1 MVLLILFLFAGV
13 FPSTSKDIFVNVG
26 ELVTLRCNG
35 YTSGTAKT
43 ILWKKENDQKTLLYS
58 NMSASEQQKLGLIF
72 FQTHLVILSASVK
85 HQGNYSCSPSSGASS
100 QMWFNLTVCSKQSQ
114 DCNFSNTYSQR
125 CTTIENCEP
134 SCDEKKI
141 IAEGIPDITSY
152 EPKWHKENVEHR
164 TYYNLSEEL
173 QEIGVYRCTLSF
185 LYFGQVYNA
194 SFREV
199 LFAPVAVKNQLTLGI
214 KVPRDGQ
221 VFVVELG
228 ATVVISCRAVIGSCD
243 DSLLWFRENDFVE
256 TTDDNNKFRVFY
268 NNTCEDKSKI
278 RHMNASLVFREV
290 LEEDLHTNFSCKL
303 ESVAFS
309 QFVTI
314 TLKKKVGPSY
324 FILTMCTVCIVV
336 LITVTVVTYVKFRID
351 VMLFLRD
358 KFGFKGCQSYTSDG
372 KSYDA
377 FLMCYKSSFDGGLN
391 EDDIKYL
398 INTLEDQF
406 GYSLCLYDRDVLPG
420 QAVADAVLECVEQSR
435 AVVLVPSLPDPEPGN
450 GVLSAIHASL
460 VEQKTHLIIINSEQT
475 EASTSGS
482 FQDAL
487 ELLSKIGDSV
497 TWKGRPSSSHFWKQ
511 LRYHLPAPQEVP
523 KMQLLPQKDSRL

>member
-1 MVLLILFLFAGV
+1 LILNVLLFLLCSV
-13 FPSTSKDIFVNVG
+13 CPVTPSKIYVNVG
-26 ELVTLRCNG
+26 ELVTLNCGVCN
-35 YTSGTAKT
+35 YDATV

-58 NMSASEQQKLGLIF
+58 NMSTSEQQKLGLIF
-72 FQTHLVILSASVK
+72 FQTHLVILNASVN
-85 HQGNYSCSPSSGASS
+85 HQGNYSCSPSSGAIS

-114 DCNFSNTYSQR
+114 ECNFRNTYSQI
-125 CTTIENCEP
+125 CPTIEKCEP

-152 EPKWHKENVEHR
+152 EPKWNKVLKSHR
-164 TYYNLSEEL
+164 TYNNLSEEL

-199 LFAPVAVKNQLTLGI
+199 LSVPAKFAFLNVANIITQTQYWLIHVHNFLC
-214 KVPRDGQ
+214 
-221 VFVVELG
+221 FYFWY
-228 ATVVISCRAVIGSCD
+228 IS
-243 DSLLWFRENDFVE
+243 
-256 TTDDNNKFRVFY
+256 
-268 NNTCEDKSKI
+268 EDKSEI

-351 VMLFLRD
+351 VTLFLRD
-358 KFGFKGCQSYTSDG
+358 KFDG

-435 AVVLVPSLPDPEPGN
+435 AVILVPSLPDPEPGN
-450 GVLSAIHASL
+450 NVLSAIHAFL
-460 VEQKTHLIIINSEQT
+460 VEQKTHLIFINTGEA

-482 FQDAL
+482 FQEAL
-487 ELLSKIGDSV
+487 QLLSKEGDSV
-497 TWKGRPSSSHFWKQ
+497 TWKGRSSSSHFWKQ
-511 LRYHLPAPQEVP
+511 LRYHLSAPQQVP
-523 KMQLLPQKDSRL
+523 KMQLLPQEC

>member
-1 MVLLILFLFAGV
+1 MLLDTIRMILLLFFLFTGV
-13 FPSTSKDIFVNVG
+13 CPVTPSKIYVNVG
-26 ELVTLRCNG
+26 ELVTLNCGVCN
-35 YTSGTAKT
+35 YDATV

-58 NMSASEQQKLGLIF
+58 NMSTSEQQKLGLIF
-72 FQTHLVILSASVK
+72 FQTHLVILNASVN

-114 DCNFSNTYSQR
+114 DCNFRNTYSQR

-152 EPKWHKENVEHR
+152 NPKWNKENVEHR
-164 TYYNLSEEL
+164 THYNLSEEL

-199 LFAPVAVKNQLTLGI
+199 LFVPGAVKSQPTPGI
-214 KVPRDGQ
+214 TVPREGQ
-221 VFVVELG
+221 VFEVELG
-228 ATVVISCRAVIGSCD
+228 ATVVISCRAVIDSCD
-243 DSLLWFRENDFVE
+243 DSLFWLRENYFVE
-256 TTDDNNKFRVFY
+256 NNNSLRVFN
-268 NNTCEDKSKI
+268 NNTCEEKSSQ
-278 RHMNASLVFREV
+278 MNASLVFRGV
-290 LEEDLHTNFSCKL
+290 LEEDLYTNFSCKL
-303 ESVAFS
+303 ESDELT
-309 QFVTI
+309 QFGTI
-314 TLKKKVGPSY
+314 TLRKKGGPPY
-324 FILTMCTVCIVV
+324 LLLTMCTVCIVV

-351 VMLFLRD
+351 VTLFMRD
-358 KFGFKGCQSYTSDG
+358 MFGFKGCQTYTSDG

-391 EDDIKYL
+391 EDDIKHL

-406 GYSLCLYDRDVLPG
+406 GYSLCLYDRDVSPG

-450 GVLSAIHASL
+450 NVLSAIHAFL
-460 VEQKTHLIIINSEQT
+460 VEQKTHLIFINTGEA

-482 FQDAL
+482 FQEAL
-487 ELLSKIGDSV
+487 QLLSKEGDSV
-497 TWKGRPSSSHFWKQ
+497 TWKGRSSSSHFWKQ
-511 LRYHLPAPQEVP
+511 LRYHLPAPQQVP
-523 KMQLLPQKDSRL
+523 KMQLLPQEC